1 MKTYKKTRKNP
12 LGLGVTTITN
22 DSVKYP
28 NGTFTDA
35 DITDKDKAKL
45 ELAIKS
51 GMVVEVNT
59 ELEDAKAKEEL
70 LKSADDLEA
79 SQLRVKELEAQ
90 LKKCDDDLEA
100 SQLRV
105 KELEAQLKKC
115 DDDLEAQLKKCD
127 DDLEASQL
135 RVKELEAQLKKCDDL
150 KAFAYE
156 LMDADE
162 LAKFYT
168 VDELKEIA
176 TKLEI
181 DFKANEKEAS
191 LASKIVEKLEK

>member
-1 MKTYKKTRKNP
+1 MKTYRKTRKNP

-22 DSVKYP
+22 E
-28 NGTFTDA
+28 TFTDA
-35 DITDKDKAKL
+35 EITDKDRAKL
-45 ELAIKS
+45 ELSIKS

-70 LKSADDLEA
+70 SKSTNELEA
-79 SQLRVKELEAQ
+79 TKKALETSQLRVKELEAQ
-90 LKKCDDDLEA
+90 LKKCEDF
-100 SQLRV
+100 
-105 KELEAQLKKC
+105 
-115 DDDLEAQLKKCD
+115 
-127 DDLEASQL
+127 
-135 RVKELEAQLKKCDDL
+135 

-181 DFKANEKEAS
+181 DFKVNEKEAS

>member
-1 MKTYKKTRKNP
+1 MKTYRKTRKNP

-22 DSVKYP
+22 E
-28 NGTFTDA
+28 TFTDA
-35 DITDKDKAKL
+35 EITDKDRAKL
-45 ELAIKS
+45 ELSIKS

-70 LKSADDLEA
+70 AKSANDLEA
-79 SQLRVKELEAQ
+79 TKKALETSQLRVKELEAQ
-90 LKKCDDDLEA
+90 LKKCEDF
-100 SQLRV
+100 
-105 KELEAQLKKC
+105 
-115 DDDLEAQLKKCD
+115 
-127 DDLEASQL
+127 
-135 RVKELEAQLKKCDDL
+135 

-181 DFKANEKEAS
+181 DFKVNEKEAS

>member
-1 MKTYKKTRKNP
+1 MKTYRKTRKNP

-22 DSVKYP
+22 E
-28 NGTFTDA
+28 TFTDA
-35 DITDKDKAKL
+35 EITDKDRAKL
-45 ELAIKS
+45 ELSIKS

-70 LKSADDLEA
+70 AKSANDLEA
-79 SQLRVKELEAQ
+79 TKNALETSQLRVKELEAQ
-90 LKKCDDDLEA
+90 LKKCEDF
-100 SQLRV
+100 
-105 KELEAQLKKC
+105 
-115 DDDLEAQLKKCD
+115 
-127 DDLEASQL
+127 
-135 RVKELEAQLKKCDDL
+135 

-181 DFKANEKEAS
+181 DFKVNEKEAS

>member
-1 MKTYKKTRKNP
+1 MKTYRKTRKNP

-22 DSVKYP
+22 E
-28 NGTFTDA
+28 TFTDA
-35 DITDKDKAKL
+35 EITDKDRAKL
-45 ELAIKS
+45 ELSIKS

-70 LKSADDLEA
+70 AKSANDLEA
-79 SQLRVKELEAQ
+79 TKKALETSQLRVKELEAQ
-90 LKKCDDDLEA
+90 LKKCE
-100 SQLRV
+100 
-105 KELEAQLKKC
+105 
-115 DDDLEAQLKKCD
+115 
-127 DDLEASQL
+127 
-135 RVKELEAQLKKCDDL
+135 DL

-181 DFKANEKEAS
+181 DFKVNEKEAS

>member
-90 LKKCDDDLEA
+90 LKKCDD
-100 SQLRV
+100 
-105 KELEAQLKKC
+105 
-115 DDDLEAQLKKCD
+115 
-127 DDLEASQL
+127 
-135 RVKELEAQLKKCDDL
+135 L

-168 VDELKEIA
+168 VEELKEIA

-181 DFKANEKEAS
+181 EFNANIKEAT
-191 LASKIVEKLEK
+191 LATKIVEKLEK

>member
-1 MKTYKKTRKNP
+1 MKTYRKTRKNP

-22 DSVKYP
+22 E
-28 NGTFTDA
+28 TFTDA
-35 DITDKDKAKL
+35 EITDKDKAKL

-70 LKSADDLEA
+70 AKSANDLEA
-79 SQLRVKELEAQ
+79 TKKALETSQLRVKELEAQ
-90 LKKCDDDLEA
+90 LKKCE
-100 SQLRV
+100 
-105 KELEAQLKKC
+105 
-115 DDDLEAQLKKCD
+115 
-127 DDLEASQL
+127 
-135 RVKELEAQLKKCDDL
+135 DL

-181 DFKANEKEAS
+181 DFKVNEKEAS

>member
-28 NGTFTDA
+28 NGIFTDA

-70 LKSADDLEA
+70 LKSA
-79 SQLRVKELEAQ
+79 
-90 LKKCDDDLEA
+90 
-100 SQLRV
+100 
-105 KELEAQLKKC
+105 
-115 DDDLEAQLKKCD
+115 

>member
-1 MKTYKKTRKNP
+1 MKTYRKTRKNP

-22 DSVKYP
+22 E
-28 NGTFTDA
+28 TFTDA
-35 DITDKDKAKL
+35 EITDKDRAKL
-45 ELAIKS
+45 ELAIKA

-70 LKSADDLEA
+70 SKSTNELEA
-79 SQLRVKELEAQ
+79 TKKALETSQLRVKELEAQ
-90 LKKCDDDLEA
+90 LKKCE
-100 SQLRV
+100 
-105 KELEAQLKKC
+105 
-115 DDDLEAQLKKCD
+115 
-127 DDLEASQL
+127 
-135 RVKELEAQLKKCDDL
+135 DL

>member
-1 MKTYKKTRKNP
+1 MKTYRKTRKNP

-22 DSVKYP
+22 E
-28 NGTFTDA
+28 TFTDA
-35 DITDKDKAKL
+35 EITDKDKDKL

-70 LKSADDLEA
+70 SKSTNELEA
-79 SQLRVKELEAQ
+79 TKKALETSQLRVKELEAQ
-90 LKKCDDDLEA
+90 LKKCE
-100 SQLRV
+100 
-105 KELEAQLKKC
+105 
-115 DDDLEAQLKKCD
+115 
-127 DDLEASQL
+127 
-135 RVKELEAQLKKCDDL
+135 DL

-181 DFKANEKEAS
+181 DFKVNEKEAS

>member
-1 MKTYKKTRKNP
+1 MKTYRKTRKNP

-22 DSVKYP
+22 E
-28 NGTFTDA
+28 TFTDA
-35 DITDKDKAKL
+35 EITDKDRAKL
-45 ELAIKS
+45 ELSIKS

-70 LKSADDLEA
+70 AKSTNELEATKNALEA
-79 SQLRVKELEAQ
+79 SQRIVEGLKLE
-90 LKKCDDDLEA
+90 LKKCDE
-100 SQLRV
+100 
-105 KELEAQLKKC
+105 
-115 DDDLEAQLKKCD
+115 
-127 DDLEASQL
+127 
-135 RVKELEAQLKKCDDL
+135 L

-168 VDELKEIA
+168 VEELKEIA

-181 DFKANEKEAS
+181 TFKANEKEAS

>member
-1 MKTYKKTRKNP
+1 MKTYRKTRKNP

-22 DSVKYP
+22 E
-28 NGTFTDA
+28 TFTDVE
-35 DITDKDKAKL
+35 ITDKDRAKL
-45 ELAIKS
+45 ELAIKA

-70 LKSADDLEA
+70 SKSTNELEA
-79 SQLRVKELEAQ
+79 TKKALETSQLRVKELEAQ
-90 LKKCDDDLEA
+90 LKKCE
-100 SQLRV
+100 
-105 KELEAQLKKC
+105 
-115 DDDLEAQLKKCD
+115 
-127 DDLEASQL
+127 
-135 RVKELEAQLKKCDDL
+135 DL

-181 DFKANEKEAS
+181 DFKVNEKEAS

>member
-1 MKTYKKTRKNP
+1 MKTYRKTRKNP

-22 DSVKYP
+22 E
-28 NGTFTDA
+28 TFTDA
-35 DITDKDKAKL
+35 EITDKDKAKL

-70 LKSADDLEA
+70 SKSTNELEA
-79 SQLRVKELEAQ
+79 TKKALETSQLRVKELEAQ
-90 LKKCDDDLEA
+90 LKKCE
-100 SQLRV
+100 
-105 KELEAQLKKC
+105 
-115 DDDLEAQLKKCD
+115 
-127 DDLEASQL
+127 
-135 RVKELEAQLKKCDDL
+135 DL

-168 VDELKEIA
+168 VDELKAFA